1 MLPTVANCS
10 NENVSTNLWH
20 FVTTPQTS
28 TNSKLNLLPGRCIIT
43 SSMYLTSE
51 LLEAK
56 SLAAF
61 GVILV
66 GSEGLWQMC
75 FSSAEHFTLD
85 SRYSSTMSRSSQ
97 CIWKDWICNQSRGV
111 SYPKS
116 EPYSSMFYHLFSI
129 ISSCV
134 LHSKS
139 NSPGAPCYS
148 NRNQLGR
155 LSFQAL
161 PDHLASGIRWA
172 STQIMLSSCRCERI
186 RQKLAF
192 NEQDWVG
199 TSRGWLV
206 QYCPGSNLLNLA
218 LSEHGVPWK
227 CHRRYFIAGKQMFSI
242 LNHWTWILCFQ
253 TEHLLPQKTE
263 SYGASDAAVPSW
275 HSSCSKITP
284 GIQAGPNNRCPTPS
298 ERSTHEHH
306 WIYIVYLYIYIN
318 MPTCCSCANDTCQL
332 CINHH
337 HISYKGQG
345 YGIITNR
352 SADCWWPSVLLPN
365 GNQPHQGRR
374 IPAIICHP
382 ILRQPFE

>member
-1 MLPTVANCS
+1 
-10 NENVSTNLWH
+10 
-20 FVTTPQTS
+20 
-28 TNSKLNLLPGRCIIT
+28 
-43 SSMYLTSE
+43 MYLTSE

-134 LHSKS
+134 LHPKS
-139 NSPGAPCYS
+139 NSPGAPFYS

-242 LNHWTWILCFQ
+242 LNHWTWIPCFQ

-284 GIQAGPNNRCPTPS
+284 GIQAGPNNRCATPS

-306 WIYIVYLYIYIN
+306 WIYIVYIYIYMYI
-318 MPTCCSCANDTCQL
+318 
-332 CINHH
+332 
-337 HISYKGQG
+337 
-345 YGIITNR
+345 
-352 SADCWWPSVLLPN
+352 
-365 GNQPHQGRR
+365 
-374 IPAIICHP
+374 
-382 ILRQPFE
+382 

>member
-1 MLPTVANCS
+1 M
-10 NENVSTNLWH
+10 
-20 FVTTPQTS
+20 TTPQTVNLIS
-28 TNSKLNLLPGRCIIT
+28 CQEGASSHPLCTSHLSFLRLRVLQPLVWFWSVARACGRCAFQVLNISHSIQDILQPCHVAASVLGKTESAIRVEALAIPSLNLIHPCSII
-43 SSMYLTSE
+43 YFLY
-51 LLEAK
+51 
-56 SLAAF
+56 
-61 GVILV
+61 I
-66 GSEGLWQMC
+66 
-75 FSSAEHFTLD
+75 
-85 SRYSSTMSRSSQ
+85 
-97 CIWKDWICNQSRGV
+97 
-111 SYPKS
+111 
-116 EPYSSMFYHLFSI
+116 SI

-134 LHSKS
+134 LHPKS
-139 NSPGAPCYS
+139 NSAGAPYS

-192 NEQDWVG
+192 NERDWVG

-242 LNHWTWILCFQ
+242 LNHWTWIPCFQ

-263 SYGASDAAVPSW
+263 SYVASDAAVPSW

-306 WIYIVYLYIYIN
+306 WIYIVYIYKHANLLFMCKWHRPTLYKS
-318 MPTCCSCANDTCQL
+318 P
-332 CINHH
+332 
-337 HISYKGQG
+337 SYFIQRS
-345 YGIITNR
+345 GIRDNYKQVSR
-352 SADCWWPSVLLPN
+352 LLMTFRP
-365 GNQPHQGRR
+365 PPEWLPAHQGRR